1 METALQFLFHYCSLI
16 PLYDSV
22 ASLSWSLVLCSHIFM
37 WGTSDAVINLFMTDR
52 LSSVLNICF
61 VFSSICSLQGS
72 FFSGSFLPEVWSG
85 SHLFSHTVAGIVSSA
100 AYVLT
105 IVFGMGTGVSRKRI
119 ATRNLFRF
127 CPVCLEP
134 LPWFSRFLQTCL
146 FGAFPRLRLF
156 PPNLF
161 KNLTVKQPLLFP

>member
-37 WGTSDAVINLFMTDR
+37 RGTSDAVINLFMTDR

-85 SHLFSHTVAGIVSSA
+85 SHLFSHIVAGIVSSA

-119 ATRNLFRF
+119 ATRNLFGF
-127 CPVCLEP
+127 VYLEP
-134 LPWFSRFLQTCL
+134 LPGFACFLQTCM
-146 FGAFPRLRLF
+146 FGASAVTLTF
-156 PPNLF
+156 PPNFF